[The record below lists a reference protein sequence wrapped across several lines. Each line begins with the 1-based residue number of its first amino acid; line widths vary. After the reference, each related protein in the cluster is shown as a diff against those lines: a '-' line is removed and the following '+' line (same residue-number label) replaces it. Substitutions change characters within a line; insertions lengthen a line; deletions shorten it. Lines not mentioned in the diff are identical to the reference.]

1 MGNLAISIK
10 NLSILNSEIY
20 FQKPSIVNKNIFK
33 EQGEKLETAKIM
45 SEMLT
50 EILLYPYNPILFCYC
65 KNIIN
70 VLS

>member
-33 EQGEKLETAKIM
+33 EQGEKLETTKIATWVKWLQKFYFI
-45 SEMLT
+45 LT
-50 EILLYPYNPILFCYC
+50 TQYYSVITKIL
-65 KNIIN
+65 
-70 VLS
+70 

>member
-33 EQGEKLETAKIM
+33 EQGEKLETTKIA
-45 SEMLT
+45 T
-50 EILLYPYNPILFCYC
+50 
-65 KNIIN
+65 
-70 VLS
+70 